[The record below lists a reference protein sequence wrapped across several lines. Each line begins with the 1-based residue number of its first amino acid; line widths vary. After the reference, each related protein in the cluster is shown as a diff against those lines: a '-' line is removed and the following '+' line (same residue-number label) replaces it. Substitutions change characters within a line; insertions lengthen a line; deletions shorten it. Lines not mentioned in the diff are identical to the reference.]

1 MCLAAVG
8 ILPSWHEFPVPF
20 VRMHAAV
27 AVMLQTRCGD
37 AVITLL
43 CGAGMF
49 QPPSIATKSDP
60 QPSILTRGALHEHQA
75 QQPTSV
81 QLERLGKVC
90 FVFAWAAFA
99 FGGGAGG
106 IF

>member
-1 MCLAAVG
+1 
-8 ILPSWHEFPVPF
+8 
-20 VRMHAAV
+20 MHAAAV
-27 AVMLQTRCGD
+27 VMLQTRCGD

-43 CGAGMF
+43 CGAGTSW
-49 QPPSIATKSDP
+49 PPAIATKSDP

-81 QLERLGKVC
+81 QLERLGKFC
-90 FVFAWAAFA
+90 FVFALAAFA
-99 FGGGAGG
+99 FGCGSGG

>member
-1 MCLAAVG
+1 
-8 ILPSWHEFPVPF
+8 
-20 VRMHAAV
+20 
-27 AVMLQTRCGD
+27 MLHVSHGD

-43 CGAGMF
+43 CGAGTLW
-49 QPPSIATKSDP
+49 PPAIATKSDP
-60 QPSILTRGALHEHQA
+60 QPSILTRGALREHQA

-90 FVFAWAAFA
+90 FVFALAAFA
-99 FGGGAGG
+99 FSGGAGG

>member
-1 MCLAAVG
+1 
-8 ILPSWHEFPVPF
+8 
-20 VRMHAAV
+20 
-27 AVMLQTRCGD
+27 MLHVSHGD

-43 CGAGMF
+43 CGAGTSW
-49 QPPSIATKSDP
+49 PPSIATKSDP
-60 QPSILTRGALHEHQA
+60 QPSILTRGALREHQA